1 MTVGSTPSGSLR
13 LKSQSY
19 KLVPAGSSNPA
30 HAKVD
35 EEGRQPTAG
44 PTLADAMAMDVD
56 ADEGELRIEG
66 GEEMEGMRLLV
77 PKVQGG
83 KLYIGACAS
92 AVLIEASSLT
102 LSAPIPVTRRFML
115 SPDVPP
121 PEPTTNDHPLPSFLS
136 TVVPNSTT
144 TPTTLHPETA
154 LPKKRKQPSH
164 LLKFRNHAY
173 GFDTPGPPSETVAA
187 VASNDISKVKEKKR
201 KSVGHDQSPKKK
213 KAKA

>member
-1 MTVGSTPSGSLR
+1 MGSNPSGSLR

-30 HAKVD
+30 RAEVD

-56 ADEGELRIEG
+56 ADEGDLRIEG

-92 AVLIEASSLT
+92 
-102 LSAPIPVTRRFML
+102 
-115 SPDVPP
+115 
-121 PEPTTNDHPLPSFLS
+121 PLP
-136 TVVPNSTT
+136 V
-144 TPTTLHPETA
+144 
-154 LPKKRKQPSH
+154 RC
-164 LLKFRNHAY
+164 R
-173 GFDTPGPPSETVAA
+173 
-187 VASNDISKVKEKKR
+187 R
-201 KSVGHDQSPKKK
+201 
-213 KAKA
+213 